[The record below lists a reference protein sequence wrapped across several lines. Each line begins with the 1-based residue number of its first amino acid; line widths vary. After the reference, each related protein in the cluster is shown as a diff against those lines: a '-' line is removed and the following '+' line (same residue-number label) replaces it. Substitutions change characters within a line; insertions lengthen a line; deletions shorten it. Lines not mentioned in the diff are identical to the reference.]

1 MKTETK
7 KTALYCIAGVVAL
20 CVAANTVMTG
30 MAMNKSSHLENKI
43 QHLETTIRDN
53 PNFGIDVAQEN
64 NVSIAGS
71 YKIRSTKEISD
82 AYLSG
87 DKSGLNAKQKET
99 LKMASD
105 ILDKIITKDMSKY
118 EKELAVYR
126 WMTSNLSNDDGALT
140 VIPTT
145 QEDCD
150 NPYGVLKYH
159 NAVCVGYATTFR
171 LFMQMM
177 KIPCKV
183 VHNTSRTHS
192 WDLVKLDDEWYHTDI
207 YMDAD
212 TGNYADFN
220 MNDATCL
227 MSHDWNRDF
236 FPAATGAKYSYANQ
250 NKKTLADAYALPAA
264 LKAGLDAKATNLFFD
279 YKDTHAEE
287 QVMLS
292 ENIMSNVTNWIS
304 TSDAFSKYNVQHS
317 WIKGENGQYVLL
329 ISIEDTSKKKET
341 KEISNLQAQKV
352 RESILKAF
360 GEGSGWTYSKNPDG
374 EDYSAYTGDKG

>member
-7 KTALYCIAGVVAL
+7 RTALYWIAGAAAL

-30 MAMNKSSHLENKI
+30 VAMRTSSRLGDKV
-43 QHLETTIRDN
+43 QKLETTIREN
-53 PNFGIDVAQEN
+53 PNFGIDVAQED
-64 NVSIAGS
+64 NVTIAGS
-71 YKIRSTKEISD
+71 YKIRSTRKISQ

-87 DKSGLNAKQKET
+87 DQSGLSAKQKET
-99 LKMASD
+99 LKMAAD
-105 ILDKIITKDMSKY
+105 VLDKIVNKGMSKY

-126 WMTSNLSNDDGALT
+126 WMTKNLSNDNGALT

-159 NAVCVGYATTFR
+159 NAICVGYATTFR

-183 VHNTSRTHS
+183 VHNTSRSHS
-192 WDLVKLDDEWYHTDI
+192 WDLVKLGDEWYHTDI
-207 YMDAD
+207 YMDAGS
-212 TGNYADFN
+212 GNYADFN

-250 NKKTLADAYALPAA
+250 NKKTLEDAYALPAA
-264 LKAGLDAKATNLFFD
+264 LKAGLDDKAANLFFD
-279 YKDTHAEE
+279 YRDSNAEE
-287 QVMLS
+287 QVMLT
-292 ENIMSNVTNWIS
+292 ENIMSNVSNWMGMS
-304 TSDAFSKYNVQHS
+304 TEFRKYMMQHS
-317 WIKGENGQYVLL
+317 WIKGKTGNMFCSSTLRIPVKGTMAM
-329 ISIEDTSKKKET
+329 S
-341 KEISNLQAQKV
+341 
-352 RESILKAF
+352 
-360 GEGSGWTYSKNPDG
+360 
-374 EDYSAYTGDKG
+374 SAACRRRRCVSLS

>member
-1 MKTETK
+1 MMKTETK
-7 KTALYCIAGVVAL
+7 KTALYCIAGIVAL
-20 CVAANTVMTG
+20 CVAANTVMSG
-30 MAMNKSSHLENKI
+30 MAVSKSNHLQSKI
-43 QHLETTIRDN
+43 EHLETTIRDN
-53 PNFGIDVAQEN
+53 PNFGIDIAREN
-64 NVSIAGS
+64 NVTIAGS
-71 YKIRSTKEISD
+71 YKIRSTKKLSD

-87 DKSGLNAKQKET
+87 DRSGLTGKQKET

-105 ILDKIITKDMSKY
+105 ILDKIITKGMSKY

-126 WMTSNLSNDDGALT
+126 WMTTNLSDDSGALT

-192 WDLVKLDDEWYHTDI
+192 WDLVRLSGEWYHTDI
-207 YMDAD
+207 YMDAS
-212 TGNYADFN
+212 TENYADFN

-236 FPAATGAKYSYANQ
+236 FPAATGTKYSYANQ

-279 YKDTHAEE
+279 YKSTNAEE
-287 QVMLS
+287 QVLLS
-292 ENIMSNVTNWIS
+292 ENIVSNITNWMSAS
-304 TSDAFSKYNVQHS
+304 TAYSKLNMQHS
-317 WIKGENGQYVLL
+317 WTKGENGQYVLL
-329 ISIEDTSKKKET
+329 ISIQDPTKKKNAT
-341 KEISNLQAQKV
+341 KLNNVQAQKV

-360 GEGSGWTYSKNPDG
+360 GETNGWSYSKNPDDG
-374 EDYSAYTGDKG
+374 NYAGGMKG

>member
-7 KTALYCIAGVVAL
+7 RTALYWIAGAAAL

-30 MAMNKSSHLENKI
+30 VAMRTSSRLGDKV
-43 QHLETTIRDN
+43 QKLETTIREN
-53 PNFGIDVAQEN
+53 PNFGIDVAQED
-64 NVSIAGS
+64 NVTIAGS
-71 YKIRSTKEISD
+71 YKIRSTRKISQ

-87 DKSGLNAKQKET
+87 DQSGLSAKQKET
-99 LKMASD
+99 LKMAAD
-105 ILDKIITKDMSKY
+105 VLDKIVNKGMSKY

-126 WMTSNLSNDDGALT
+126 WMTKNLSNDNGALT

-159 NAVCVGYATTFR
+159 NAICVGYATTFR

-183 VHNTSRTHS
+183 VHNTSRSHS
-192 WDLVKLDDEWYHTDI
+192 WDLVKLGDEWYHTDI
-207 YMDAD
+207 YMDAGS
-212 TGNYADFN
+212 GNYADFN

-250 NKKTLADAYALPAA
+250 NKKTLEDAYALPAA
-264 LKAGLDAKATNLFFD
+264 LKAGLDDKAANLFFD
-279 YKDTHAEE
+279 YRDSNAEE
-287 QVMLS
+287 QVMLT
-292 ENIMSNVTNWIS
+292 ENIMSNVSNWMGMS
-304 TSDAFSKYNVQHS
+304 TEFRKYMMQHS

-329 ISIEDTSKKKET
+329 INIEDTSKRNDGHEL
-341 KEISNLQAQKV
+341 SSVQAQKV

-360 GEGSGWTYSKNPDG
+360 GERNGWFYSKNPDG
-374 EDYSAYTGDKG
+374 ENYNDGARG